1 MKKVF
6 TWFIIL
12 AVIAAGIGGVL
23 WWRNRQAQSQS
34 ATSDILRT
42 GQVTRGELIISVP
55 ASGNVAVNQKAN
67 LSFKLPGDVT
77 AVAVALSDR
86 VTAGQELARL
96 DTTDLERAVRQAE
109 IALEQARVNLATLQK
124 PAGAED
130 IRLAELAIQ
139 NAAQSLEVARISKE
153 AAEAQASLSIRTAQ
167 DMADKMEEAYEGTVD
182 RLDQMGLP
190 LAYAAGITAAYMEAE
205 GNVGI
210 TQAKAEYQIQQIQ
223 SQWLSAYQ
231 AYRQAQQN
239 LEKLQAGPDTDR
251 IRQTE
256 LQIEQAQLSLEQA
269 KERLTNTSLS
279 APFDGVVA
287 AVNIQEG
294 APAPTGLPAITLLDT
309 SELYIEVNVDEIDIG
324 KVAVGQPVS
333 VTLDAHPQA
342 ALSGTVERI
351 AATPTN
357 VGGVIAYQ
365 LRVKLADTG
374 DLLILDGMTVSVLI
388 QTDVIGDVLLVPNWA
403 IRTDQTSNET
413 YVYRIVDGVPVRTP
427 ITTGER
433 SDTHT
438 IVTSGLAEGATV
450 ALVAEDAQP
459 LRHARATFYGTLR
472 GAYGKRKRN
481 KR

>member
-12 AVIAAGIGGVL
+12 AIIAAGIGGVL
-23 WWRNRQAQSQS
+23 WWRNQQVQSQS
-34 ATSDILRT
+34 ATGDVLRT
-42 GQVTRGELIISVP
+42 GQVVRGELTITVP

-77 AVAVALSDR
+77 SVSVALSDY

-109 IALEQARVNLATLQK
+109 IALEQARVNLETLQK
-124 PAGAED
+124 PASEED

-153 AAEAQASLSIRTAQ
+153 AAEAQGSLSIRTAQ
-167 DMADKMEEAYEGTVD
+167 DAAEKMEEAYEGTVD

-190 LAYAAGITAAYMEAE
+190 LSYGAGVTAAYMEAE

-210 TQAKAEYQIQQIQ
+210 TQVKAEYQIQQIQ

-231 AYRQAQQN
+231 AYRQAQEN
-239 LEKLQAGPDTDR
+239 LAKLQAGPDADR

-256 LQIEQAQLSLEQA
+256 LQIEQAQLSLDQA
-269 KERLTNTSLS
+269 EERLTNAILV

-294 APAPTGLPAITLLDT
+294 AAAPTGLPAITLLDT

-333 VTLDAHPQA
+333 ITLDAHPQA
-342 ALSGTVERI
+342 TLQGTVERI

-357 VGGVIAYQ
+357 VGGIITYK

-374 DLLILDGMTVSVLI
+374 DLLVLDGMTVSVLI
-388 QTDVIGDVLLVPNWA
+388 QTETIRDVLLVPNWA
-403 IRTDQTSNET
+403 VRTDQESSET
-413 YVYRIVDGVPVRTP
+413 YVYRIVDGVPVRMP
-427 ITTGER
+427 ITVGER

-438 IVTSGLAEGATV
+438 VIDSGLAEGDTV
-450 ALVAEDAQP
+450 ALVTETRSLLDMQGP
-459 LRHARATFYGTLR
+459 PSTGR
-472 GAYGKRKRN
+472 
-481 KR
+481 

>member
-6 TWFIIL
+6 TWFVIL
-12 AVIAAGIGGVL
+12 AVVAAGLGGVL

-34 ATSDILRT
+34 TALDILRT
-42 GQVTRGELIISVP
+42 GQVTRGELTITVP
-55 ASGNVAVNQKAN
+55 ASGNITVNQKGN
-67 LSFKLPGDVT
+67 LSFKLPGDITSVS
-77 AVAVALSDR
+77 VALSDH

-109 IALEQARVNLATLQK
+109 IALEQARVNLETLQK
-124 PAGAED
+124 PASEED

-167 DMADKMEEAYEGTVD
+167 DAANKMEEAYEGTID

-190 LAYAAGITAAYMEAE
+190 LSYGAGVTAAYMEAE

-210 TQAKAEYQIQQIQ
+210 TQVKAEYQIQQIQ

-231 AYRQAQQN
+231 AYRQAQEN
-239 LEKLQAGPDTDR
+239 LAKLQAGPDADR

-269 KERLTNTSLS
+269 KERLTNTVLI
-279 APFDGVVA
+279 APFDGIVA

-294 APAPTGLPAITLLDT
+294 ATAPTGLPAITLLDT
-309 SELYIEVNVDEIDIG
+309 SELYIEATVDEIDIG

-333 VTLDAHPQA
+333 VTLDAHPEA
-342 ALSGTVERI
+342 ALRGTIERI
-351 AATPTN
+351 AATSTN
-357 VGGVIAYQ
+357 VSGIVAYK

-374 DLLILDGMTVSVLI
+374 GLLVLDGMTVSVLI
-388 QTDVIGDVLLVPNWA
+388 QTDIVSDVLLVPNWA
-403 IRTDQTSNET
+403 VRTDQESSET
-413 YVYRIVDGVPVRTP
+413 YVYRIVDDIPVRTP
-427 ITTGER
+427 IVTGER

-438 IVTSGLAEGATV
+438 IITSGLPEGATV
-450 ALVAEDAQP
+450 ALVTE
-459 LRHARATFYGTLR
+459 T
-472 GAYGKRKRN
+472 RN
-481 KR
+481 LLDMQGPPSMGR